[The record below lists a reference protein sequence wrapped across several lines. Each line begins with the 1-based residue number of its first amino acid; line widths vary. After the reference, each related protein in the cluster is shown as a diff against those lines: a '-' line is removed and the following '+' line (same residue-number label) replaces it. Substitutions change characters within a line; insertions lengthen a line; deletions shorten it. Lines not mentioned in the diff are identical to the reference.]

1 MTQVSRAVLLSAAAG
16 IGLGLAAGFV
26 WQWTPEAPPAPH
38 LAPATA
44 SAPSPH
50 SGAADP
56 EDWRNRFE
64 ALEEILTAEIEAR
77 RGLEA
82 NLAELREQL
91 GGLPLSEST
100 ASEGPADPGREIGS
114 GESQP
119 RFDEAA
125 LIEAGMNPQRAVEL
139 HERFDEF
146 ELDRLYLQDRAMRGR
161 YWFKPR
167 HRSELLALQEDLREG
182 LGDELYDFVL
192 FASGQNNRVI
202 VRDVL
207 DRSPAHEAGIRP
219 GDVFVSYA
227 NDRIFTAQELRIATA
242 EGESGKLVPL
252 DVLRGERQ
260 VRVYV
265 PRGPLGTR
273 LRTERRRPSS
283 VR

>member
-1 MTQVSRAVLLSAAAG
+1 MARVSRSILLSAAVG

-26 WQWTPEAPPAPH
+26 WQWTPESPPAPQS
-38 LAPATA
+38 APATA
-44 SAPSPH
+44 LAPSPH

-64 ALEEILTAEIEAR
+64 ALEEILTDEIEAR

-82 NLAELREQL
+82 DLAELREE
-91 GGLPLSEST
+91 LSRPPWPEST
-100 ASEGPADPGREIGS
+100 VSDE
-114 GESQP
+114 ESQP
-119 RFDEAA
+119 RFDEAV
-125 LIEAGMNPQRAVEL
+125 LIEAGMNPQQAAEL

-146 ELDRLYLQDRAMRGR
+146 ELDRLYMQDRAMRGG

-182 LGDELYDFVL
+182 LGDELYDFAL

-207 DRSPAHEAGIRP
+207 DRSPAHEAGILP

-227 NDRIFTAQELRIATA
+227 SDRIFTVQELRVATA
-242 EGESGKLVPL
+242 EGEAGKLVPL
-252 DVLRGERQ
+252 DVLRGERR
-260 VRVYV
+260 VRVHV
-265 PRGPLGTR
+265 PRGPLGTG